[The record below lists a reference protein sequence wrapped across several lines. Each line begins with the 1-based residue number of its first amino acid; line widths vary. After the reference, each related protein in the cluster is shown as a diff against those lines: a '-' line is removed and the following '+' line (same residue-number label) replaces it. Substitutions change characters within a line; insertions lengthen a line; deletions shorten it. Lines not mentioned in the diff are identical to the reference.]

1 MGCWVFLLLLFG
13 FGGVL
18 CMCFSYKKGK
28 PNASF
33 FPLKEDIRIAELFFF
48 LSLRQELS
56 SVPSVAK

>member
-1 MGCWVFLLLLFG
+1 MVLRGLVLSSDLWCVTRVVLWGVGFFLLLLFE

-33 FPLKEDIRIAELFFF
+33 FL
-48 LSLRQELS
+48 
-56 SVPSVAK
+56 